1 MSRVLVIS
9 KTAAKDLNQIWD
21 FIAKDSPDIADRV
34 RDEIEEEMLKLCG
47 VPGMGHRRDDVSD
60 QSLRFWKVYS
70 YLIAY
75 RHTKHKLSVARV
87 VSGHRNFKKLFRS
100 R

>member
-34 RDEIEEEMLKLCG
+34 RDEIEEEMLKLCDM
-47 VPGMGHRRDDVSD
+47 PGMGHRRDDVSD
-60 QSLRFWKVYS
+60 QSLRF
-70 YLIAY
+70 
-75 RHTKHKLSVARV
+75 
-87 VSGHRNFKKLFRS
+87 
-100 R
+100 